1 MLSWWKTN
9 NWQVVAVNCSA
20 YFDKYA
26 ELKTSTKEM
35 KASVQ
40 LALVEIEFLAGG
52 GGGLVVDKVSSDVTD
67 VIVHSVQ

>member
-1 MLSWWKTN
+1 
-9 NWQVVAVNCSA
+9 
-20 YFDKYA
+20 
-26 ELKTSTKEM
+26 M